1 MSSLRAL
8 KRRITTVKNTSQVTK
23 AMQMISASK
32 MRTAVHYATQTVPY
46 TKAMSEIISK
56 MGDISDYQSE
66 LTSKPEVV
74 KNILIVIIGQSRG
87 FVGGLVTL
95 LASHVAKNCKEIR
108 DEYPDATISALT
120 IHRKALNIAQLAGLQ
135 SKYHFAKYFD
145 KPSTTVLS
153 PIYTTILNA
162 YKSHEYD
169 EIYISYVHFINTMV
183 QKPFF
188 TKLLPIDLDYIAE
201 QISTKGKVGTAK
213 KEYANIHT
221 DTHKS
226 NDNLEKNENTE
237 KIDNNDLVFEPSKK
251 SILDFVL
258 PEFFESEIL
267 TAVLDSNASE
277 ESARM
282 VAMKNA
288 TENAKELSKTLT
300 LQYNQSRQAKI
311 TSEILEVASGSVMIN
326 AEQ

>member
-1 MSSLRAL
+1 MASLRAL

-32 MRTAVHYATQTVPY
+32 MRTAVHLATETVPY

-56 MGDISDYQSE
+56 MGDISDYQSDMTRKSE
-66 LTSKPEVV
+66 KV

-95 LASHVAKNCKEIR
+95 LASFVAKNCKEIK
-108 DEYPDATISALT
+108 EKNPDANISALT
-120 IHRKALNIAQLAGLQ
+120 IHRKALNVAQLAGLE

-145 KPSTTVLS
+145 KPNTTVLS
-153 PIYTTILNA
+153 PIYKTILDT
-162 YKSHEYD
+162 YKSGEYD
-169 EIYISYVHFINTMV
+169 EIYVSYIHFINTMV
-183 QKPFF
+183 QKPYF
-188 TKLLPIDLDYIAE
+188 TKLLPIDLDYIADQFAGKTKTE
-201 QISTKGKVGTAK
+201 LPEKEADNDKNKDIS
-213 KEYANIHT
+213 
-221 DTHKS
+221 S
-226 NDNLEKNENTE
+226 
-237 KIDNNDLVFEPSKK
+237 NDLVFEPSKK
-251 SILDFVL
+251 SILDFLL
-258 PEFFESEIL
+258 PEFFESEVL

-326 AEQ
+326 AE